1 VLTQLKP
8 RRFFIQLL
16 ILFLIFT
23 FGAVLGIGIPA
34 MLLVNRQTKTQL
46 RELMDQSSLTTSALL
61 ENKATQLQNLADLI
75 AERPTL
81 NQYLQQEQ
89 VAAVIEPY
97 LGDFLKNANVDLIL
111 VCDSD
116 SSLAMVGHDNGR
128 EICQPDLA
136 DGMINVDEKLLWLA
150 SASLDSSKL
159 AHIHVV
165 VALSMVSVFKE
176 FQPQTGLDY
185 FLFNRDTLVASNI
198 DVIEDSDARQFNTTL
213 ETYEE
218 LTLVAEDGLKTR
230 TMAAKIPFMEDQ
242 DYRLIS
248 YLDIQATSAFNRQL
262 IQIFL
267 ITLLLV
273 SLVGSL
279 IAVTVARRI
288 SGPINQLAQSA
299 ASLQKGLLD
308 VPITSA
314 SSIWEIDQ
322 LSNALEDARI
332 SLMHSLDQLRMEK
345 AWIENLMNSIEEGL
359 LTIDDRGRITY
370 VSDAIEKLLHS
381 DALTLLGQPLDEFF
395 LTPEGEEPFSQ
406 QVPTTNQTR
415 RIAVV
420 SNDHE
425 DLLSVSTSTL
435 IPPEAGNATR
445 ALLIRNVTDEARIH
459 RLLGE
464 FMANITH
471 EFRTPLAALSA
482 SVELLVDQLPTLTK
496 KEIGVLLL
504 ALDIGIVNLQA
515 LIDNLIEAASIEAGR
530 FKVNPQAIALETI
543 LSDALNTIRPIVE
556 KQGLQIIQPNAK
568 LSFQV
573 MADHRRTNQVL
584 INLLSNAIKHSP
596 KGGKINLRTFILGK
610 TVMVEVQDEGKGI
623 PIGEESAL
631 FRRFYIPKGADESS
645 QLGLGLSVVKAII
658 EAQGGEVGCRNN
670 PIGGAIFWFTL
681 PIVTGDTHEGLNC

>member
-1 VLTQLKP
+1 MLKQRKP

-16 ILFLIFT
+16 ILFLVFT
-23 FGAVLGIGIPA
+23 FGTVLGIGIPA
-34 MLLVNRQTKTQL
+34 TLLVNRQTKTQL
-46 RELMDQSSLTTSALL
+46 RELMDQSSQTTSALM
-61 ENKATQLQNLADLI
+61 ENKAAQLQNLADLI
-75 AERPTL
+75 AEQPTL
-81 NQYLQQEQ
+81 NQYLQQGQ
-89 VAAVIEPY
+89 GPGVIEPY
-97 LGDFLKNANVDLIL
+97 LGDFLKNATVDLIL
-111 VCDSD
+111 VCESGA
-116 SSLAMVGHDNGR
+116 SLAMEGHDSSQ

-136 DGMINVDEKLLWLA
+136 DGVIDVDGELLWMA
-150 SASLDSSKL
+150 SASLDTSEL
-159 AHIHVV
+159 ATIYVIV
-165 VALSMVSVFKE
+165 GQSMSSVFKE
-176 FQPQTGLDY
+176 LQPQTGLDY
-185 FLFNRDTLVASNI
+185 FLFNQDNLVASNI
-198 DVIEDSDARQFNTTL
+198 EGNGGSDVRQFNTNV
-213 ETYEE
+213 EPYEE
-218 LTLVAEDGLKTR
+218 LTLVEEDGLKTR
-230 TMAAKIPFMEDQ
+230 YMAAGIPFMEDQ

-262 IQIFL
+262 IQIIL
-267 ITLLLV
+267 VTLLLV
-273 SLVGSL
+273 SLAGSL
-279 IAVTVARRI
+279 IAVTVARWI
-288 SGPINQLAQSA
+288 SDPINQLAQSA
-299 ASLQKGLLD
+299 SSLQKGVLD
-308 VPITSA
+308 VPITR
-314 SSIWEIDQ
+314 SSNILEINQ
-322 LSNALEDARI
+322 LSNTLEDARI
-332 SLMHSLDQLRMEK
+332 SLKHSLDQLRMEK

-370 VSDAIEKLLHS
+370 ASDAIEKLLHS
-381 DALTLLGQPLDEFF
+381 DAVTLLGQPIDEFF
-395 LTPEGEEPFSQ
+395 LTPDGEEPFSHQ
-406 QVPTTNQTR
+406 IPTANQTR
-415 RIAVV
+415 RISVV

-425 DLLSVSTSTL
+425 DLLSVSASTF

-496 KEIGVLLL
+496 KEIGELLL

-596 KGGKINLRTFILGK
+596 KGGKIALRAFILEK

-623 PIGEESAL
+623 PPGEETAL
-631 FRRFYIPKGADESS
+631 FRRFYVPKGMDESS
-645 QLGLGLSVVKAII
+645 QLGLGLSVVKAIV
-658 EAQGGEVGCRNN
+658 EAQGGEVGCKNS
-670 PIGGAIFWFTL
+670 PEGGAIFWFTL
-681 PIVTGDTHEGLNC
+681 PLVDGDMA

>member
-1 VLTQLKP
+1 MLKQFKP

-34 MLLVNRQTKTQL
+34 TLLVNRQTKTQL
-46 RELMDQSSLTTSALL
+46 RELMDQSNQTTTALL
-61 ENKATQLQNLADLI
+61 ENKAAQLHNLADLI

-81 NQYLQQEQ
+81 NQYLQLGQGP
-89 VAAVIEPY
+89 AVIEPY
-97 LGDFLKNANVDLIL
+97 LGDFLKNASIELIG
-111 VCDSD
+111 VCESVTT
-116 SSLAMVGHDNGR
+116 LAVVGDKNHQ
-128 EICQPDLA
+128 EICQHDL
-136 DGMINVDEKLLWLA
+136 DYGVSDVNGELIWLA
-150 SASLDSSKL
+150 SASLDTSEL
-159 AHIHVV
+159 AHIHVIV
-165 VALSMVSVFKE
+165 GQSMDSVFKE

-185 FLFNRDTLVASNI
+185 FLFNQDDLVASNI
-198 DVIEDSDARQFNTTL
+198 DCNGGSDARQFNSTV
-213 ETYEE
+213 EPYEE
-218 LTLVAEDGLKTR
+218 LTLVMEDGLKTR
-230 TMAAKIPFMEDQ
+230 YMAAKIPFKEDQ

-248 YLDIQATSAFNRQL
+248 YLDIQASSAFNRQL
-262 IQIFL
+262 IQIIL

-288 SGPINQLAQSA
+288 SDPINQLAQSA
-299 ASLQKGLLD
+299 SSLQKGVLD
-308 VPITSA
+308 VPINRYSN
-314 SSIWEIDQ
+314 ILEINQ
-322 LSNALEDARI
+322 LSNALEDARV
-332 SLMHSLDQLRMEK
+332 SLKHSLDQLRMEK

-370 VSDAIEKLLHS
+370 ASDAIEKLLHS
-381 DALTLLGQPLDEFF
+381 DAVTLLGQPLDEFF
-395 LTPEGEEPFSQ
+395 LTPEGEEPFSHQ
-406 QVPTTNQTR
+406 IPTANQTR
-415 RIAVV
+415 RISVV

-425 DLLSVSTSTL
+425 DLLSVSASTF

-496 KEIGVLLL
+496 KEIGELLL
-504 ALDIGIVNLQA
+504 ALDIGIVNLQS

-530 FKVNPQAIALETI
+530 FKVNPQPIALERI
-543 LSDALNTIRPIVE
+543 LSDVLNTIHPIIE
-556 KQGLQIIQPNAK
+556 KQGLQITQPNAR

-573 MADHRRTNQVL
+573 MADHRRTNQVM

-596 KGGKINLRTFILGK
+596 KSGIITLRAFILEK
-610 TVMVEVQDEGKGI
+610 TVMIEVQDEGKGI
-623 PIGEESAL
+623 PPGEESAL
-631 FRRFYIPKGADESS
+631 FRRFYVPKGMDESS

-658 EAQGGEVGCRNN
+658 EAQGGEVGCKNS
-670 PIGGAIFWFTL
+670 PEGGAIFWFTL
-681 PIVTGDTHEGLNC
+681 PLGDGDMA